1 VGAIRSSI
9 AIGRPSVVWRDSSR
23 KVPVPIFCPHLCIIP
38 LMDRHPPLQTLTRR
52 RRPSR
57 LSGWLTSK
65 KIEEARRMTPE
76 ERLLLALELSDFCL
90 ELQLACS
97 AKR

>member
-1 VGAIRSSI
+1 
-9 AIGRPSVVWRDSSR
+9 
-23 KVPVPIFCPHLCIIP
+23 
-38 LMDRHPPLQTLTRR
+38 MNRHRALLTLTRR